1 MVKTSEV
8 ADLVQEE
15 EVTKMNLFE
24 ITPMEKVRWGGKK
37 RGGEGRGGEGR
48 GQVLLK
54 SLALKWI
61 MYSNCCQPVQHL
73 IIS

>member
-24 ITPMEKVRWGGKK
+24 ITPMEKVRWGGEKRGGEK

-48 GQVLLK
+48 GGEGRGGD
-54 SLALKWI
+54 
-61 MYSNCCQPVQHL
+61 
-73 IIS
+73 

>member
-24 ITPMEKVRWGGKK
+24 ITPMEKVRWE
-37 RGGEGRGGEGR
+37 GEGRGGERGR
-48 GQVLLK
+48 DK
-54 SLALKWI
+54 
-61 MYSNCCQPVQHL
+61 CC
-73 IIS
+73 

>member
-24 ITPMEKVRWGGKK
+24 ITPMEKVRWGGEK
-37 RGGEGRGGEGR
+37 RGGEGR

-61 MYSNCCQPVQHL
+61 MYY
-73 IIS
+73 

>member
-24 ITPMEKVRWGGKK
+24 ITPLEKVRWGGEGSMMGREVR
-37 RGGEGRGGEGR
+37 RGGGYDGKGGEVGRG
-48 GQVLLK
+48 V
-54 SLALKWI
+54 
-61 MYSNCCQPVQHL
+61 
-73 IIS
+73 